1 MRVGID
7 ARLLTEPFTGI
18 GRYTSGMC
26 RELVKH
32 DGDFFLY
39 MPSRPYEANWNGNR
53 VIVRSSNLASR
64 LGRMFWSQ
72 TVLPLNAL
80 RDNVDV
86 LWSATHRLPRWLPSK
101 VARVV
106 TVHDLVWRHAPETMR
121 PLSRTLDRVLMP
133 SAVRSADRVIAVS
146 QSTAQAIKA
155 EWPSAG
161 NKVRVIHPGGAIL
174 PPAGDAKALTL
185 MGIDK
190 QYVLFVGTLEPRKN
204 LARLLAAFAKL
215 PEPVRY
221 GAKLVI
227 AGGKGWGG
235 IDIVR
240 LIAELNLREH
250 VILTGYVND
259 LLLSTLYSNARLLA
273 MPSLYEGFGLPLVE
287 AMSRGVPVL
296 ISNISSLPEVA
307 GDAGYQVDPFDV
319 ESIADG
325 LLNLLAD
332 EALHESYAMRA
343 VASASRFSW
352 EQAARQTLEVF
363 SEAIGERRALFC

>member
-18 GRYTSGMC
+18 GRYTNGMC

-32 DGDFFLY
+32 DVNFFLY

-53 VIVRSSNLASR
+53 VTVRSGNLASR
-64 LGRMFWSQ
+64 LGRMLWSQ

-86 LWSATHRLPRWLPSK
+86 LWSATHRLPRWLPRN

-121 PLSRTLDRVLMP
+121 PFSRTLDRVLMP
-133 SAVRSADRVIAVS
+133 SAVRGADRVIAVS
-146 QSTAQAIKA
+146 KSTAQDIRA
-155 EWPSAG
+155 EWPSARD
-161 NKVRVIHPGGAIL
+161 KIRVIHPGGAIL
-174 PPAGDAKALTL
+174 PPAGDAKALTQL
-185 MGIDK
+185 GIDK

-204 LARLLAAFAKL
+204 LSRLLAAFAKL
-215 PEPVRY
+215 PETVRH

-235 IDIVR
+235 VDIVR
-240 LIAELNLREH
+240 LIGELDLREH
-250 VILTGYVND
+250 VIVTGYVND

-296 ISNISSLPEVA
+296 VSNISSLPEVA

-325 LLNLLAD
+325 LLHLLAD
-332 EALHESYAMRA
+332 EVLHESYAMRA

-352 EQAARQTLEVF
+352 DQAARQALEVF
-363 SEAIGERRALFC
+363 AEAIGERRAFFC